1 MSKHLSNSVPMRRSD
16 PFDPLD
22 GTPSDTLDL
31 HGFTAAEAIAHLGHW
46 LARER
51 KRAPG
56 TLVHI
61 ITGKGRNSVKGP
73 VLKSAVRSY
82 LRENAAGHVAAWSKD
97 HDDGGFL
104 VRLKG
109 GLDVLL

>member
-1 MSKHLSNSVPMRRSD
+1 MPRSD

-22 GTPSDTLDL
+22 GTPSETLDL
-31 HGFTAAEAIAHLGHW
+31 HGFTAAEAVAHLGQW

-56 TLVHI
+56 ALVHV
-61 ITGKGRNSVKGP
+61 ITGRGRNSAKGS
-73 VLKSAVRSY
+73 VLRPAVRSF
-82 LRENAAGHVAAWSKD
+82 LSTNAAQHIAAWSKD

-109 GLDVLL
+109 RGW